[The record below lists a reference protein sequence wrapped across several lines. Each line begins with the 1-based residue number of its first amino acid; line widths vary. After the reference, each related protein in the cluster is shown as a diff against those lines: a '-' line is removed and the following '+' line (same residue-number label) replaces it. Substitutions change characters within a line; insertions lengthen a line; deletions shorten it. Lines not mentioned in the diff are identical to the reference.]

1 MAERELLAAWR
12 RQRRSLLLYADLD
25 YLTRDNDSFGH
36 DGGDRMLV
44 DAAQVLKGVFR
55 SGDVAARLG
64 GDELAITTAA
74 NSCCSA

>member
-1 MAERELLAAWR
+1 
-12 RQRRSLLLYADLD
+12 
-25 YLTRDNDSFGH
+25 
-36 DGGDRMLV
+36 MLV

-55 SGDVAARLG
+55 SGDVVARLD